1 MLKLS
6 VVFRYPMSYS
16 YKSIMEIIGVLS
28 EYIIENRRM
37 DSVFFD
43 KNAQMLK
50 VMKDAY
56 EEVTGE
62 DDSCYYY
69 SETLS
74 KVMPNIVAFGPS
86 FPGQKGIAHNS
97 NEYMIIEDLINITK
111 IYVRAI
117 IGLAN

>member
-1 MLKLS
+1 
-6 VVFRYPMSYS
+6 
-16 YKSIMEIIGVLS
+16 MEIIGVLS
-28 EYIIENRRM
+28 EYSIIENRRM

-43 KNAQMLK
+43 RNAQMLK

-62 DDSCYYY
+62 DGTPVTTTGGTYA
-69 SETLS
+69 